1 MLIQRDG
8 NAYNPAFF
16 LLSRMRLN
24 TRDPLLFTCPYSYLT
39 WLEVLGDLLGAQVDP
54 DWPGTMHR
62 LVSSLV

>member
-1 MLIQRDG
+1 
-8 NAYNPAFF
+8 
-16 LLSRMRLN
+16 MRLN